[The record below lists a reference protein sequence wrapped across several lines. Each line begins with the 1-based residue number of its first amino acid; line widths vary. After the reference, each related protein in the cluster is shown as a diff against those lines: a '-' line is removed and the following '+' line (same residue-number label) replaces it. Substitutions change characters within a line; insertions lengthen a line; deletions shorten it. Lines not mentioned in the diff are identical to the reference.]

1 MNIMRKKLFKI
12 SGRHLLLLSHF
23 IIFSF
28 SQPLFAQTQPFTERL
43 QKAVSGQGTVRLHQD
58 ADIVAL
64 VNGTA
69 RRSVTTTRS
78 LLTSTDSLLSANDSL
93 LMGTGRKVRMNG
105 YRVQVYAGG
114 NSRDAK
120 RRAYQVEA
128 LVRKLFPEQPVY
140 TRFVSPRWICHV
152 GDFKTRAEALRLLKD
167 MRRTGKF
174 SEAITV
180 RCKINAYVYEQP
192 TVDEY

>member
-23 IIFSF
+23 LIFSF

-105 YRVQVYAGG
+105 YRVQAYAGG

-120 RRAYQVEA
+120 RRAYQVDA

-140 TRFVSPRWICHV
+140 TRFISPRWICHV
-152 GDFKTRAEALRLLKD
+152 GDFQTRAEALRLLKD

>member
-1 MNIMRKKLFKI
+1 M
-12 SGRHLLLLSHF
+12 LLMLSIQCSMF
-23 IIFSF
+23 NVQCSM
-28 SQPLFAQTQPFTERL
+28 LNAQESFTERL

-69 RRSVTTTRS
+69 RRLITTRNG
-78 LLTSTDSLLSANDSL
+78 LLSSTDSLLAQNDSL
-93 LMGTGRKVRMNG
+93 LMGPGRKVRMNG

-120 RRAYQVEA
+120 RRAYQVDA

-152 GDFKTRAEALRLLKD
+152 GDFKTRSDALRLLKEL
-167 MRRTGKF
+167 RRTGKF

-192 TVDEY
+192 TADEY

>member
-23 IIFSF
+23 LIFSF

-140 TRFVSPRWICHV
+140 TRFISPRWICHV